1 MWREGFW
8 EGSIFRLKSQKQKN
22 KPTITFIFNKHT
34 TGDLAPRRVQAYVIG
49 GASRRCLQKELQLR
63 WWSYNVWDIN
73 RYLFSG
79 AVTGKPCPFRFTDLA
94 VAGYD
99 ELSLFLPSSLAPSL
113 DPCLDAALFSL

>member
-1 MWREGFW
+1 MN
-8 EGSIFRLKSQKQKN
+8 LQ
-22 KPTITFIFNKHT
+22 
-34 TGDLAPRRVQAYVIG
+34 LAPRRVQAYVIG